1 MDILDTVQIFSVS
14 MEFSIKGHL
23 YLVGFK
29 DLDGFFVQRNWQRRT
44 RILRILA
51 LETQHLVIAVWIHAQ
66 NTAKNKMRSTFPGD
80 VQNLDNILKYIIY
93 GSKILTHFPYPY
105 PIKPRIGRLHAA
117 GCRSHW
123 RERPPVNAWRSKA
136 AASPGGSGA
145 QGTCV
150 PAIKHG
156 LLENPWLMFSLTP
169 KF

>member
-1 MDILDTVQIFSVS
+1 

-66 NTAKNKMRSTFPGD
+66 NTAKNKMQSTFPGD

-93 GSKILTHFPYPY
+93 GSKILTPFPYPY

-117 GCRSHW
+117 GCRSH
-123 RERPPVNAWRSKA
+123 
-136 AASPGGSGA
+136 
-145 QGTCV
+145 
-150 PAIKHG
+150 
-156 LLENPWLMFSLTP
+156 
-169 KF
+169 